1 MATITKKDL
10 IDLIAEEA
18 DQTQV
23 ITKRIIQRF
32 LDAIVEELA
41 AGNRLEFREF
51 GVFEARIRPSRR
63 ARNPRTGETVPVLA
77 KPIVTFKAGRVLRDR
92 LEGGAAN
99 RAHAQGEKAAP
110 RPLGDVATGGGARS
124 APAKTAAPSKN
135 PIGGANRPTRSGQ

>member
-63 ARNPRTGETVPVLA
+63 ARNPRTGEAVPVLA

-99 RAHAQGEKAAP
+99 RAHTLGEKAAP
-110 RPLGDVATGGGARS
+110 RALGDGAAGGGARTV
-124 APAKTAAPSKN
+124 PAKNPMPAKN
-135 PIGGANRPTRSGQ
+135 PGGGVSRPGRGE